1 MRKDILFIAFLS
13 VFTIA
18 ANLSAEVKMIEV
30 DDDINSND
38 PWFNRNKTEEEN
50 FKRLITALKKSNSG
64 KNILER
70 ATEKAAQRGQTLLDV
85 VASGDGSLTDTTL
98 VRRFAASNPTE
109 VMFETKSR
117 VFLNRHLKT
126 LDAMLDFA
134 HELTHFTYR
143 EAFNPYDSR
152 FKLKDFIQ
160 KTVEGRGGEVDA
172 YMVECK
178 VLSELYPG
186 QLESRSSCSKVLDQ
200 KTGMLSKLKG
210 MQEFYKVGAHFR
222 NLQKDFQKYA
232 LSETD
237 LPHVSSD
244 HAIFISSAWG
254 LPYPV
259 AAVKEYANIMDR
271 VCHNDQNRLTLMQNK
286 ADRAPASET
295 YKTMFEDFKSRCQ
308 QFTPSS

>member
-1 MRKDILFIAFLS
+1 MRKTFLFAIFLWILATS
-13 VFTIA
+13 
-18 ANLSAEVKMIEV
+18 ANLNAEVKMLEV
-30 DDDINSND
+30 DDEININD
-38 PWFNRNKTEEEN
+38 AWFNTNKSEEEN
-50 FKRLITALKKSNSG
+50 FKRLITALKKSTSG

-70 ATEKAAQRGQTLLDV
+70 ATEKAAQRGLTLLDV

-98 VRRFAASNPTE
+98 VRRFAASNPSD
-109 VMFETKSR
+109 VVYETKSK
-117 VFLNRHLKT
+117 VYLNRHLKT
-126 LDAMLDFA
+126 IDAMLDFA

-143 EAFNPYDSR
+143 EAFNPYDHR

-186 QLESRSSCSKVLDQ
+186 QLESRSSCKKVLDE
-200 KTGMLSKLKG
+200 KTGILSKHKG
-210 MQEFYKVGAHFR
+210 VLEFYKVGSHFK
-222 NLQKDFQKYA
+222 NLQKDFQKFSLNEA
-232 LSETD
+232 D
-237 LPHVSSD
+237 LPFVSSE

-271 VCHNDQNRLTLMQNK
+271 VCHNDQNRLSLMQNK
-286 ADRAPASET
+286 NERAPASDA
-295 YKTMFEDFKSRCQ
+295 YKNMFEDFKLRCRD
-308 QFTPSS
+308 FTPSS